1 MLRNKGTAQKFFLG
15 SRGLYAYP
23 HPVIWALGEAV
34 VSYKL
39 LLLRASQGMQV
50 VAISLIGIVGL
61 GFLGFTIGS
70 ALGYLPWLEF
80 EARFGDYTYLHA
92 GQAVQIGVTALFLL
106 LFFFIPS
113 QTRILSLEK
122 AHRDFRISM
131 EDVAHAYH
139 LCHSADRAGVFT
151 MSSEFDQVR
160 ERLAFL
166 RDHPDLPE
174 LETDVLTVAAQ
185 MSQQARRLADIY
197 SDDKVRRAKEFLAQ
211 RQQEAETQQALIV
224 EALHVC
230 REIRRWTQQIEL
242 EESVVASQ
250 LEQLDE
256 QLRAALPKLGYM
268 MDADYSVPYFDTED
282 GDGSGPDMTLMRK
295 RMSVFQLSRTAAE

>member
-1 MLRNKGTAQKFFLG
+1 
-15 SRGLYAYP
+15 
-23 HPVIWALGEAV
+23 
-34 VSYKL
+34 VSYQL
-39 LLLRASQGMQV
+39 LFLRAAQAMQV
-50 VAISLIGIVGL
+50 AAICLIGLTGL
-61 GFLGFTIGS
+61 VFLTYTIGS
-70 ALGYLPWLEF
+70 ALGALPWLEF

-92 GQAVQIGVTALFLL
+92 GQAVQIGVTTLILL

-113 QTRILSLEK
+113 QVRILSLEK

-131 EDVAHAYH
+131 EDVARAYH
-139 LCHSADRAGVFT
+139 HCHAADRAGVFT

-197 SDDKVRRAKEFLAQ
+197 SDDKVRRAREFLAQ
-211 RQQEAETQQALIV
+211 RQEEAETQQARIV
-224 EALHVC
+224 EALHAC
-230 REIRRWTQQIEL
+230 REIRRWTGQVEL

-250 LEQLDE
+250 LDQLDE
-256 QLRAALPKLGYM
+256 QLRAALPELGYM
-268 MDADYSVPYFDTED
+268 MEPDYSDHYFDMADAEV
-282 GDGSGPDMTLMRK
+282 SGADLTLMRR
-295 RMSVFQLSRTAAE
+295 RMNVFHLSRTAAE

>member
-1 MLRNKGTAQKFFLG
+1 
-15 SRGLYAYP
+15 
-23 HPVIWALGEAV
+23 
-34 VSYKL
+34 
-39 LLLRASQGMQV
+39 MQIA
-50 VAISLIGIVGL
+50 AISMIGLVGL
-61 GFLGFTIGS
+61 VLLGFTFGS
-70 ALGYLPWLEF
+70 ALGFLPWLEF

-92 GQAVQIGVTALFLL
+92 GQAVQIGVTTLFLL
-106 LFFFIPS
+106 PFFFIPS

-131 EDVAHAYH
+131 EDVARAYH

-174 LETDVLTVAAQ
+174 LETDILTVAAQ

-211 RQQEAETQQALIV
+211 RQHEAETQQARIV

-256 QLRAALPKLGYM
+256 QLRAALPDLGYM
-268 MDADYSVPYFDTED
+268 IEPDYADHFLDADDRD
-282 GDGSGPDMTLMRK
+282 GAGPDMTLMRK
-295 RMSVFQLSRTAAE
+295 RMNVFQLSRAAAE